1 MRVIILENQN
11 LNKTFYKNFE
21 LDCKNN
27 KIDFQ
32 FWSLLPLTN
41 KELFKLYSDKKF
53 RTISQNLY

>member
-27 KIDFQ
+27 KKDFQ
-32 FWSLLPLTN
+32 FLVFIAFN
-41 KELFKLYSDKKF
+41 
-53 RTISQNLY
+53 